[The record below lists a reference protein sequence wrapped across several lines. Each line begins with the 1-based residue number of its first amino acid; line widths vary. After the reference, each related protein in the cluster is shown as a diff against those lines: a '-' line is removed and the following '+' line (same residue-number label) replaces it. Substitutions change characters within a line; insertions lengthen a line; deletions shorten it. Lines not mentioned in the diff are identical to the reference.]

1 MSPPAKPGV
10 YLKEIKLACMKKHMT
25 LRQVETSK
33 DRAARFVENVLG
45 DSERASEI
53 SAESPEEYAE
63 RKGIQILSNIGRRNT
78 MPSKRQLEEELDE
91 ANQYIEELE
100 SKLDNIADLAGESDE
115 EGDEEAEGEE

>member
-1 MSPPAKPGV
+1 
-10 YLKEIKLACMKKHMT
+10 MKKHMT